1 MLGEGPDDIT
11 GSVCTT
17 EKKSV
22 LTLVN
27 QRQDFA
33 CVSIIMVII
42 VTCLLMGNKSKSLKL
57 IKKNFNFPTRFCL
70 GIISETIDAAELQ
83 KHLL

>member
-42 VTCLLMGNKSKSLKL
+42 ITCLLMGNKSKSLKL
-57 IKKNFNFPTRFCL
+57 IKK
-70 GIISETIDAAELQ
+70 ISTFQLSFV
-83 KHLL
+83 

>member
-57 IKKNFNFPTRFCL
+57 IKKISTFQL
-70 GIISETIDAAELQ
+70 GFV
-83 KHLL
+83 

>member
-1 MLGEGPDDIT
+1 MLGEGSDDIT

-57 IKKNFNFPTRFCL
+57 IKK
-70 GIISETIDAAELQ
+70 ISTFQLSFV
-83 KHLL
+83 

>member
-22 LTLVN
+22 LTLLN

-57 IKKNFNFPTRFCL
+57 IKK
-70 GIISETIDAAELQ
+70 ISTFQLSFV
-83 KHLL
+83 

>member
-1 MLGEGPDDIT
+1 MLSEGPDDIT

-57 IKKNFNFPTRFCL
+57 IKK
-70 GIISETIDAAELQ
+70 ISTFQLSFV
-83 KHLL
+83 

>member
-1 MLGEGPDDIT
+1 MLDEGPDDIT

-42 VTCLLMGNKSKSLKL
+42 VTCLLMGKKSKSLKL
-57 IKKNFNFPTRFCL
+57 IKK
-70 GIISETIDAAELQ
+70 ISTFQLSFV
-83 KHLL
+83 

>member
-57 IKKNFNFPTRFCL
+57 IKK
-70 GIISETIDAAELQ
+70 ISTFQLSFV
-83 KHLL
+83 